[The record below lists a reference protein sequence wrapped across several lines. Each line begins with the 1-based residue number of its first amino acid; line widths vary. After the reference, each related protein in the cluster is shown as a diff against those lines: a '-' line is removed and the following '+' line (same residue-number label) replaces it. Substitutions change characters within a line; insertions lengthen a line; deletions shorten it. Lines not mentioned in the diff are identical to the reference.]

1 MDDQARF
8 DEVTQSELS
17 LLSPPIRRDP
27 QLIRE
32 LLHPDF
38 VEFGTSGRI
47 WDTES
52 IVQALTTEVDPV
64 EIKAFDFV
72 PTSLSADSILLTY
85 TCESGERKSLR
96 SSIWTKNE
104 VGKWV
109 LLFHQGTIVGTGNTS
124 SI

>member
-1 MDDQARF
+1 MDNQAQF
-8 DEVTQSELS
+8 DEVIQSELN
-17 LLSPPIRRDP
+17 LLSPAIRRNP

-64 EIKAFDFV
+64 QIQAFDFV
-72 PTSLSADSILLTY
+72 TTSLSADSILLTY
-85 TCESGERKSLR
+85 TFFAKFDLD
-96 SSIWTKNE
+96 
-104 VGKWV
+104 
-109 LLFHQGTIVGTGNTS
+109 
-124 SI
+124 